1 MRPTAVLTVALVV
14 VVILPAVG
22 GVLSDEEAA
31 RSAAIVAITRG
42 DHITALARLQE
53 ALRLSRSPGALT
65 AHARTTSRGWYVR
78 LQMAQ
83 ILGALGRHA
92 EALVEYKS
100 VAKSTHIP
108 ARLLA
113 AGA

>member
-1 MRPTAVLTVALVV
+1 
-14 VVILPAVG
+14 
-22 GVLSDEEAA
+22 
-31 RSAAIVAITRG
+31 
-42 DHITALARLQE
+42 
-53 ALRLSRSPGALT
+53 
-65 AHARTTSRGWYVR
+65 
-78 LQMAQ
+78 MAQ